1 MMITKMDDFRLLPD
15 ASGQS
20 DTIGSKED
28 AQGCPILKRLASW
41 DVLRLKYRLV
51 LCRAL
56 PQRSRHPCPL
66 ELSLSL
72 SKL

>member
-1 MMITKMDDFRLLPD
+1 MLITKMDDFLLLPD

-28 AQGCPILKRLASW
+28 AQGCHNLKRLDSW

-51 LCRAL
+51 LCRAP
-56 PQRSRHPCPL
+56 PQRSRHLCPL

-72 SKL
+72 SK